1 MPASQHETGMP
12 IIIAPNPL
20 YAVAI
25 GSGQSLE
32 EFEALKGVLFSS
44 THQLTPA
51 AHRGP
56 SSPQSGR
63 SRFTLALLIL
73 TAVTLLTLDFRGF
86 EPLDRVRSATL
97 SVLAPVGDL
106 ASTVFRPWATP
117 GTGPSTATTSSTEN
131 EALRARIDELEGQ
144 LTSGEVAKESLQQLL
159 EQVGIPFVGDIPTVP
174 AKVVSGAVSN
184 FDTTLELDKGSAAG
198 IARAMPV
205 VTGRGLIGR
214 VVQVSENRSRVQL
227 LTDGDMQVG
236 FSVVGTPI
244 IGTARGTGRAGQL
257 TGAVDLARDVA
268 PGQILVTSG
277 LAGSPYP
284 PGIPIGT
291 ITAVRSNDGA
301 QEKTLDISMLADV
314 YDLTFASVVLYTPPS

>member
-1 MPASQHETGMP
+1 M
-12 IIIAPNPL
+12 
-20 YAVAI
+20 
-25 GSGQSLE
+25 
-32 EFEALKGVLFSS
+32 AL
-44 THQLTPA
+44 P
-51 AHRGP
+51 RR
-56 SSPQSGR
+56 SGR
-63 SRFTLALLIL
+63 RRFTLALLLL
-73 TAVTLLTLDFRGF
+73 TTVTLLTLDFRGF
-86 EPLDRVRSATL
+86 EPIDRVRSATL

-106 ASTVFRPWATP
+106 ASTVFRPVGDAWDGAFN
-117 GTGPSTATTSSTEN
+117 SDDIITEN
-131 EALRARIDELEGQ
+131 DALRARVDELEGQ

-159 EQVGIPFVGDIPTVP
+159 EQVGIPFVGDIPTAP

-284 PGIPIGT
+284 AGIPIGT
-291 ITAVRSNDGA
+291 ITAVRSNEGA